1 MVVGGPCDVAGAFP
15 IDVAGTASDS
25 FPYGPC
31 LAAASGPPGCMKDAL
46 SPDAKLEHGHAAM
59 LGLYIF
65 GGGGQ
70 VFDSLSLY
78 HGLVFIL

>member
-1 MVVGGPCDVAGAFP
+1 MAGALHT
-15 IDVAGTASDS
+15 DMAGTAADS
-25 FPYGPC
+25 FPCGPC
-31 LAAASGPPGCMKDAL
+31 LAAASGPPRRMEDAL
-46 SPDAKLEHGHAAM
+46 PPDAKLEHGHAAM

-70 VFDSLSLY
+70 VFDSLPLY